1 MPFTKIVYR
10 PVIGGEEPQQEY
22 PQTADQAAQAVGIN
36 LIMGFRVEREES
48 TDRNGKPV
56 TTMSVYGAHE
66 DTEDVLFGVYEFHGR
81 M

>member
-10 PVIGGEEPQQEY
+10 PVIGGDEPQQEY
-22 PQTADQAAQAVGIN
+22 PQTADQAAQAIGIN
-36 LIMGFRVEREES
+36 LLVGFRVEREES
-48 TDRNGKPV
+48 KSEDGMPL
-56 TTMSVYGAHE
+56 TTVSIYGMHE